1 MTGDRTRP
9 KMRAVASK
17 HQKERRKR
25 KGRGGRSGGGGGV
38 WWGGVGERRWLG
50 GGSGEGRNQCEL
62 LVMRSQM
69 AMRPHLGR
77 LDIRVKFLFSNLGN
91 KD

>member
-1 MTGDRTRP
+1 MTGDRTETA
-9 KMRAVASK
+9 KDA
-17 HQKERRKR
+17 
-25 KGRGGRSGGGGGV
+25 SGGV
-38 WWGGVGERRWLG
+38 KASEREEKKEGDGRWLG

>member
-25 KGRGGRSGGGGGV
+25 KVMEREV
-38 WWGGVGERRWLG
+38 VAAAWWGGGD
-50 GGSGEGRNQCEL
+50 GSVEVVEKEEINVSCW
-62 LVMRSQM
+62 
-69 AMRPHLGR
+69 
-77 LDIRVKFLFSNLGN
+77 
-91 KD
+91 